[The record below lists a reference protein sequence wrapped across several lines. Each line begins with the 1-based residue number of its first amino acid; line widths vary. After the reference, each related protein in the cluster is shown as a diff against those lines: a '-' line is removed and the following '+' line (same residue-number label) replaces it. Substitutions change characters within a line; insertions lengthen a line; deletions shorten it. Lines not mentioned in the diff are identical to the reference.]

1 MVNTEPKGDLNRS
14 PGSIY
19 NIPGIS
25 MNGSGATLHTNVKT
39 TYAQYLK
46 WVKEDEDKREAE
58 KVKYNAR
65 D

>member
-1 MVNTEPKGDLNRS
+1 
-14 PGSIY
+14 
-19 NIPGIS
+19 
-25 MNGSGATLHTNVKT
+25 MNGSGATLHKNVKT